1 MAVMGIGAAN
11 WLKGSGTLLFSCRT
25 NSIPAVVSSS
35 TVIASR
41 SRVHYCSSTFSL
53 QHQKKNNT
61 LFSTGVNGHR
71 IGDWGSQITKLYFN
85 FYCTAQSNVSV
96 EEKDS
101 SGEVVEEDEESKM
114 RKIKD
119 AANSL
124 DIRVGRIIRAW
135 RHEEAD
141 SLYVEEVDVGE
152 AEPRIICS
160 GLVKYVPLD
169 HLQERSVIVLANL
182 KPRNMRGVKSN
193 GMLMAASDASHE
205 NVELLEPP
213 EGAVPGERIWF
224 GSADEKDNLPDVA
237 TPNQVAKKKIWE
249 LVQPRLKTDGAS
261 VAALGTHCMRAS
273 TGVVVSP
280 SLKDANIS

>member
-1 MAVMGIGAAN
+1 MMAGMGIGAAN
-11 WLKGSGTLLFSCRT
+11 WLKGSGTLLLSCRT

-35 TVIASR
+35 TAVIASR
-41 SRVHYCSSTFSL
+41 GRLNYFSSSFSL
-53 QHQKKNNT
+53 QHPKINNI
-61 LFSTGVNGHR
+61 LFSNGVNGR
-71 IGDWGSQITKLYFN
+71 KIGDWGNQVTKLYFN
-85 FYCTAQSNVSV
+85 LYCTAPSNVSV
-96 EEKDS
+96 QEHDS
-101 SGEVVEEDEESKM
+101 SEEDEESKL

-124 DIRVGRIIRAW
+124 DIRVGRILRAW

-169 HLQERSVIVLANL
+169 QLQERSVIVLANL

-213 EGAVPGERIWF
+213 EGAVPGERIWI

-249 LVQPRLKTDGAS
+249 LVQPHLKTDGACI
-261 VAALGTHCMRAS
+261 AALATHCMRAS

>member
-1 MAVMGIGAAN
+1 MTVMGIGAAN
-11 WLKGSGTLLFSCRT
+11 WLKGSGTLLLSCRT
-25 NSIPAVVSSS
+25 NSIPAVVTSS
-35 TVIASR
+35 TAIASR
-41 SRVHYCSSTFSL
+41 SRLSYGSPKH
-53 QHQKKNNT
+53 HKNNNT
-61 LFSTGVNGHR
+61 RFSTSINSHKIGH
-71 IGDWGSQITKLYFN
+71 WNNQSTKIYFN
-85 FYCTAQSNVSV
+85 IYCTAQSNVSV
-96 EEKDS
+96 QEQDEL
-101 SGEVVEEDEESKM
+101 VEEDEETKL
-114 RKIKD
+114 RKIKA

-124 DIRVGRIIRAW
+124 DIRVGRILRAW

-213 EGAVPGERIWF
+213 DGSVPGERIWF
-224 GSADEKDNLPDVA
+224 GSADEKDNLSDVA

-249 LVQPRLKTDGAS
+249 LVQPHLKTDGAC

>member
-1 MAVMGIGAAN
+1 MTVMGIGAAN
-11 WLKGSGTLLFSCRT
+11 LLKGSGTLLLSCRT
-25 NSIPAVVSSS
+25 NSIPAVVTS
-35 TVIASR
+35 TTIASR
-41 SRVHYCSSTFSL
+41 LRLNYCSPTLSL
-53 QHQKKNNT
+53 HNHKNNNT
-61 LFSTGVNGHR
+61 LFGTSVNGSKFGH
-71 IGDWGSQITKLYFN
+71 WSNQSNKLYFN
-85 FYCTAQSNVSV
+85 FYCTAPSNVSV
-96 EEKDS
+96 QEQGS
-101 SGEVVEEDEESKM
+101 SGELVEEDEESKL

-124 DIRVGRIIRAW
+124 DIRVGRILRAW

-152 AEPRIICS
+152 PEPRIICS

-169 HLQERSVIVLANL
+169 HLQERGVIVLANL

-213 EGAVPGERIWF
+213 EGSVPGERIWF
-224 GSADEKDNLPDVA
+224 GSVDEKDNLPDVA

-249 LVQPRLKTDGAS
+249 LVQPHLKTDGAC

>member
-1 MAVMGIGAAN
+1 MGIGAAN
-11 WLKGSGTLLFSCRT
+11 WLKGSGTVLLSCCT
-25 NSIPAVVSSS
+25 NSIPA
-35 TVIASR
+35 IASG
-41 SRVHYCSSTFSL
+41 SRRNYCSPSFSL
-53 QHQKKNNT
+53 NNNT
-61 LFSTGVNGHR
+61 LFSTSINGGK
-71 IGDWGSQITKLYFN
+71 IGHHWSSNQSNKLYFN
-85 FYCTAQSNVSV
+85 IYCTAPTSNVSV
-96 EEKDS
+96 QEQDEL
-101 SGEVVEEDEESKM
+101 VEEDEETKL

-124 DIRVGRIIRAW
+124 DIRVGRILKAW

-160 GLVKYVPLD
+160 GLVKYVPLQY
-169 HLQERSVIVLANL
+169 LQERNVIVLANL

-213 EGAVPGERIWF
+213 EGSVPGERIWF
-224 GSADEKDNLPDVA
+224 GSADEKENLPDVA
-237 TPNQVAKKKIWE
+237 SPNQVAKKKIWE
-249 LVQPRLKTDGAS
+249 LVQPHLKTDGAC
-261 VAALGTHCMRAS
+261 VAALATHCMRAS

>member
-1 MAVMGIGAAN
+1 MTVMGIGAAN
-11 WLKGSGTLLFSCRT
+11 WLKGSGTLLLSCRT
-25 NSIPAVVSSS
+25 NSIPAVVTS
-35 TVIASR
+35 TAIASR
-41 SRVHYCSSTFSL
+41 SRLNYCSPTLSL
-53 QHQKKNNT
+53 QHHKNNNT
-61 LFSTGVNGHR
+61 LFSASVNGR
-71 IGDWGSQITKLYFN
+71 KIGHWSNQSNILYFN
-85 FYCTAQSNVSV
+85 FYCTAPSNVSGQ
-96 EEKDS
+96 EQDS
-101 SGEVVEEDEESKM
+101 SGESVEEDEETKL

-124 DIRVGRIIRAW
+124 DIRVGRILRAW

-160 GLVKYVPLD
+160 GLVKYVPLG

-205 NVELLEPP
+205 NVKLLEPP
-213 EGAVPGERIWF
+213 EGSVPGERIWF

-249 LVQPRLKTDGAS
+249 LVQPHLKTDGAC

-273 TGVVVSP
+273 RGVVVSP

>member
-1 MAVMGIGAAN
+1 MTVMGIGAAN
-11 WLKGSGTLLFSCRT
+11 WLKGSGTLLLSCRT
-25 NSIPAVVSSS
+25 NSIPAVVTS
-35 TVIASR
+35 TAIASR
-41 SRVHYCSSTFSL
+41 SRLNYCSPTLSL
-53 QHQKKNNT
+53 QHHKNNNT
-61 LFSTGVNGHR
+61 LFGTSVDGRKIGH
-71 IGDWGSQITKLYFN
+71 WSNHSNKLYFN
-85 FYCTAQSNVSV
+85 FYCTAPSHVSV
-96 EEKDS
+96 QENDS
-101 SGEVVEEDEESKM
+101 SGELVEEDEETKL

-124 DIRVGRIIRAW
+124 DIRVGRILRAW

-213 EGAVPGERIWF
+213 EGSVPGERIWF

-249 LVQPRLKTDGAS
+249 LVQPHLKTDGAC